1 MSLESPA
8 DVRTSTP
15 RRSLRIGRQ
24 SVAEVVANV
33 RQATVSRTGFAAI
46 MALFSLIVLPAWYA
60 AAWFGFIAV
69 WELLI
74 RVRLEDMLMLT
85 AAERWERAGF
95 HRLAAIHL
103 IGASAY
109 SIYPLL
115 AWSSGVP
122 IGMVLATA
130 WVCGSANHLFVYFS
144 ANRLLLAA
152 CLGPLALMSIAAP
165 FTTAQFDLAT
175 AVAVATLVCLI
186 VAAGMFGFD
195 RQILLGTLAKQISAR
210 AEAEEANVAK
220 SQFLATM
227 SHELR
232 TPLNAVIGY
241 AELIEEEAEQGSIA
255 GDAGKIRASARQL
268 LGVID
273 VILDLSKLETGA
285 AALQRERGDVS
296 GVLQQLRAAAL
307 PIAAT
312 NNNTLT
318 ITEATPLGEAEIDHV
333 RLHQCLMQLISNAAK
348 FTKDG
353 AIRVTASRVPT
364 ETGERLVFEVAD
376 TGIGITAEQQGRIFE
391 PFVQVDDAAGRRY
404 EGAGL
409 GLTLVR
415 RLARLMGGDVSCES
429 KLDEGSVFRLW
440 VAA

>member
-1 MSLESPA
+1 MNLESPA
-8 DVRTSTP
+8 ANQAGAPDV
-15 RRSLRIGRQ
+15 LLQFGRQ
-24 SVAEVVANV
+24 GVADVVANV
-33 RQATVSRTGFAAI
+33 RQATLSRTGFTAI
-46 MALFSLIVLPAWYA
+46 MALFSLTVLPAWCA
-60 AAWFGFIAV
+60 AAWFGFIAA

-74 RVRLEDMLMLT
+74 RIRLENALALP
-85 AAERWERAGF
+85 AAERCERTGF
-95 HRLAAIHL
+95 RRLAAIHMV
-103 IGASAY
+103 GASAY

-115 AWSSGVP
+115 AWSPGEP

-144 ANRLLLAA
+144 ANWLLLAS
-152 CLGPLALMSIAAP
+152 CLGPLALTSIAAP
-165 FTTAQFDLAT
+165 FTTAHFDLAT

-195 RQILLGTLAKQISAR
+195 RQLLLGNLAKQAAAR
-210 AEAEEANVAK
+210 AVAEEANAAK
-220 SQFLATM
+220 SQFLTTM

-241 AELIEEEAEQGSIA
+241 AELIEEEAGHGPIA
-255 GDAGKIRASARQL
+255 EDAVKIRASARQL
-268 LGVID
+268 LSVID

-285 AALQRERGDVS
+285 APLQRERGDVS
-296 GVLQQLRAAAL
+296 GVLQQLHAAAL
-307 PIAAT
+307 PIAAAA
-312 NNNTLT
+312 NNTLT
-318 ITEATPLGEAEIDHV
+318 IIEATPLGEAEIDHV

-353 AIRVTASRVPT
+353 AIRVTASRVPA
-364 ETGERLVFEVAD
+364 ETGEHLLFEIAD
-376 TGIGITAEQQGRIFE
+376 NGIGIAAEQQGRIFE
-391 PFVQVDDAAGRRY
+391 PFAQADETAGRRY

-429 KLDEGSVFRLW
+429 TLGAGSVFRLW